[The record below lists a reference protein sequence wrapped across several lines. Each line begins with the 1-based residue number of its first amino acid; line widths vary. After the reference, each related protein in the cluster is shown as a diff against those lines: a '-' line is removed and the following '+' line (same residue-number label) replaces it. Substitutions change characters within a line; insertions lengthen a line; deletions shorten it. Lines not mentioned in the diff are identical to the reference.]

1 MTLSRSSSHS
11 VSLPLAFGL
20 SVARSR
26 LARRWPGSSD
36 YLPSL
41 WVRSAF
47 IKQLAIPE
55 SRRLETNVQR
65 LDVPAPAPARD
76 AEDAA
81 ACIMKPP
88 TAEQDPANRH
98 RLPHRC
104 CRRPRQEYP

>member
-26 LARRWPGSSD
+26 LARRSPGSSD

-47 IKQLAIPE
+47 IKQLAISE
-55 SRRLETNVQR
+55 SLRLETNVQR
-65 LDVPAPAPARD
+65 LDFPAPVPVRD

-81 ACIMKPP
+81 ACIMKLPA
-88 TAEQDPANRH
+88 AEQDLANRH
-98 RLPHRC
+98 QYVGWVEPA
-104 CRRPRQEYP
+104 